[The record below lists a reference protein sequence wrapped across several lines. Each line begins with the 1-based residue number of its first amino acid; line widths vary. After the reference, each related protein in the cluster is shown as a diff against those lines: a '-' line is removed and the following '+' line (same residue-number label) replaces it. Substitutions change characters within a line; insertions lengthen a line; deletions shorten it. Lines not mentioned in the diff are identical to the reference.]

1 MSVSER
7 PTTPGEL
14 VPDDAGTASQTPS
27 EPASP
32 ADKKTTTSPKLNT
45 STHTPGYVRI
55 RSLPAVIHLYPTIL
69 AALACGLWTFLSYDS
84 NTTVAEQGS
93 HAGLV
98 FLCIFA
104 FNHFVFAYDFTRS
117 AFLALVFF
125 FACLIFGGALLESQV
140 GAVSSLLTLAGRL
153 HFFANPSFYLGLSAI
168 YMLLLLGV
176 LVRSRF
182 DYWELQHNELLH
194 HQGFVGDVERFSAQT
209 LRWTKEIPDVFE
221 FCLLGSGRLVIY
233 VKERER
239 PIVLHNV
246 PRINHLEKRMATIQ
260 ATVHVKIN
268 DRTS

>member
-7 PTTPGEL
+7 PTTPGDQPL
-14 VPDDAGTASQTPS
+14 DDAATAAAAPS
-27 EPASP
+27 LAPPPAPATTDEPP
-32 ADKKTTTSPKLNT
+32 ETDTQ
-45 STHTPGYVRI
+45 STQGHVQI
-55 RSLPAVIHLYPTIL
+55 RSLPAVVHLYPTAL
-69 AALACGLWTFLSYDS
+69 AALACALWTFLSFDTS
-84 NTTVAEQGS
+84 ASVADQGS
-93 HAGLV
+93 HSGLV
-98 FLCIFA
+98 FLCVFA

-125 FACLIFGGALLESQV
+125 FTCLILGGVILESQV
-140 GAVSSLLTLAGRL
+140 GAVTSLLQMAGRL
-153 HFFANPSFYLGLSAI
+153 HFFANTSFYLGLAAI
-168 YMLLLLGV
+168 YALLLIGV

-239 PIVLHNV
+239 PIVLQNV

-268 DRTS
+268 DRKG